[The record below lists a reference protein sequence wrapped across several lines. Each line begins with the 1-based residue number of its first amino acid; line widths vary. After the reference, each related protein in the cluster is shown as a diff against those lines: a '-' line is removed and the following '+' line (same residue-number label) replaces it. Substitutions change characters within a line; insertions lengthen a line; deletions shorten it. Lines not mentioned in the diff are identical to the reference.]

1 MVAQRLLFAAFAG
14 TGLVA
19 AGLYSAPVRA
29 QDESRGWFVGA
40 ATDDTHLEILR
51 GGWGYETSGS
61 ERGYS
66 LRGGMRLNRH
76 FDLEVGTMSA
86 AGLNWTEYLTSY
98 PNALVA
104 HTTFDVRSVNL
115 SALGKVVGDVFEG
128 YIKVGVAKYD
138 VDGRQVLDTLFVD
151 AAATRD
157 IHASDLDYLIGAGF
171 FIKPSPKWRV
181 RVEYQ
186 YFSVERDFLG
196 VSSDDDPTIDSFS
209 IGFDYLLAKRSTG
222 ESASQ

>member
-1 MVAQRLLFAAFAG
+1 MVAQRLRAALAA

-19 AGLYSAPVRA
+19 AGLFSAPACA
-29 QDESRGWFVGA
+29 QDKSRGWFVGG

-61 ERGYS
+61 EQGYS
-66 LRGGMRLNRH
+66 VRGGMRLNRN
-76 FDLEVGTMSA
+76 FDLELGAMSA
-86 AGLNWTEYLTSY
+86 SGLNWTEYLASY
-98 PNALVA
+98 PDALVA
-104 HTTFDVRSVNL
+104 HTTFDVRAVNL
-115 SALGKVVGDVFEG
+115 SAVGKVVGNVFEG

-157 IHASDLDYLIGAGF
+157 VHASGLDYLIGAGF
-171 FIKPSPKWRV
+171 FVKPSPKWRV

-186 YFSVERDFLG
+186 FFAVDREFLG
-196 VSSDDDPTIDSFS
+196 VSSGDDPTIDTFS
-209 IGFDYLLAKRSTG
+209 IGFDYVLTKRQT
-222 ESASQ
+222 SASSPQ